1 MNLNEL
7 MPTNDAEDDQYQKM
21 NPVSSNRKSSGDKS
35 SNQNTKIISHKPL
48 IKKRKVSELK
58 LGTTN
63 TDSSNSGL
71 ETLQIPK
78 KQPSQGSQ
86 KS

>member
-1 MNLNEL
+1 MHFNGL
-7 MPTNDAEDDQYQKM
+7 MPSIDVDDDQYQK
-21 NPVSSNRKSSGDKS
+21 NPVHSSHRKSSGDKS
-35 SNQNTKIISHKPL
+35 SNQNTKIINDKTTRN
-48 IKKRKVSELK
+48 RKVSEHK

-71 ETLQIPK
+71 EQLQIPK